1 MCMTL
6 FARPW
11 FYRQHSGEP
20 PNEKIT
26 AALPISGRNS
36 WGTAHAD
43 SPGGLSQFT
52 PPPGDTSV
60 DFLEEVFGSIVGTIH
75 SGGNVE
81 GGKTEDVLAA

>member
-1 MCMTL
+1 MRKSLLLCL
-6 FARPW
+6 FL
-11 FYRQHSGEP
+11 
-20 PNEKIT
+20 
-26 AALPISGRNS
+26 AAILG
-36 WGTAHAD
+36 GTAHAD

-81 GGKTEDVLAA
+81 GGK